1 MNWPTVKLG
10 DVCEPVKTWNPTREK
25 GEFRYVDIASI
36 NRETK
41 QIESTPLIECENA
54 PSRARQLIQTSD
66 VVVSTV
72 RPNLN
77 AVALVTSADNRA
89 TASTG
94 FTVLRANRQNLNS
107 NYLFHFVKTANF
119 VNALVERATG
129 ISYPAVSDKIVLQ
142 VEIPLPPLA
151 EQQRIAARL
160 DAADRLR
167 ALRRDAVAALD
178 ALTHSL
184 FLEMFGDPMLND
196 KNWPTLELV
205 DVCNLINGKAFKP
218 TDWTDE
224 GVPIIRIQ
232 NLNDSKKPFNY
243 FKGDLP
249 KKFFVHKGDILLS
262 WSGTPGTS
270 FGCFSWNGPEG
281 WLNQH
286 IFNVHLKLDWEKFF
300 FIALVNAQ
308 LAELIAKAHGG
319 VGLQHITK
327 SALEQVKLMAP
338 PLSLQR
344 EFAARL
350 GQIEAVRSRMEDS
363 RVRLDAL
370 FASLQSAAFEAG

>member
-1 MNWPTVKLG
+1 MNWQKVKLG
-10 DVCEPVKTWNPTREK
+10 EICEPVKTWNPTKEK
-25 GEFRYVDIASI
+25 GEFRYVDIASV

-41 QIESTPLIECENA
+41 QIEPTPLIDCENA
-54 PSRARQLIQTSD
+54 PSRARQIIQSKD
-66 VVVSTV
+66 VLVSTV

-77 AVALVTSADNRA
+77 AVALVTSAKEKD

-94 FTVLRANRQNLNS
+94 FTVLRAKPQFLNS
-107 NYLFHFVKTANF
+107 NYLFHFVKTSAF
-119 VNALVERATG
+119 VNALIERATG
-129 ISYPAVSDKIVLQ
+129 ISYPAVSDKIIKNL
-142 VEIPLPPLA
+142 EIPLPPLD
-151 EQQRIAARL
+151 EQQRIANRL

-167 ALRRDAVAALD
+167 AQRRDALARLD

-184 FLEMFGDPMLND
+184 FLDMFGDPMLND

-205 DVCNLINGKAFKP
+205 DVCNLVNGKAFKP
-218 TDWTDE
+218 DDWTDE

-232 NLNDSKKPFNY
+232 NLNNSSKPFNY

-286 IFNVHLKLDWEKFF
+286 IFNVHLKLDWEKLF

-327 SALEQVKLMAP
+327 SALEKVKLMAP

-344 EFAARL
+344 EFALRL
-350 GQIEAVRSRMEDS
+350 DAIEALRARMES
-363 RVRLDAL
+363 SALELDAL
-370 FASLQSAAFEAG
+370 FASLQSAAFES

>member
-1 MNWPTVKLG
+1 MRDGLVDQG
-10 DVCEPVKTWNPTREK
+10 DKFKKR
-25 GEFRYVDIASI
+25 IASADTSPYKVVEKNQLVVGFPI
-36 NRETK
+36 DEGVLAFQDLYPEAIVSPAYDIWQLK
-41 QIESTPLIECENA
+41 SPDQI
-54 PSRARQLIQTSD
+54 D
-66 VVVSTV
+66 
-72 RPNLN
+72 PNFFQML
-77 AVALVTSADNRA
+77 
-89 TASTG
+89 
-94 FTVLRANRQNLNS
+94 LRSPRSLS
-107 NYLFHFVKTANF
+107 YYTANLRSTTARRRTIPKEVF
-119 VNALVERATG
+119 LDM
-129 ISYPAVSDKIVLQ
+129 P
-142 VEIPLPPLA
+142 IPLPPLA

-350 GQIEAVRSRMEDS
+350 GQIETVRARMEDS
-363 RVRLDAL
+363 RVSLDAL
-370 FASLQSAAFEAG
+370 FAALQSAAFEGENAR